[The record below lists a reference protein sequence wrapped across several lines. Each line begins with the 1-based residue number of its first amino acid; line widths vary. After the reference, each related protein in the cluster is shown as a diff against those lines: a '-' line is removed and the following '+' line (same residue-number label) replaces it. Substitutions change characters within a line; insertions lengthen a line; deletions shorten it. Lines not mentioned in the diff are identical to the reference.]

1 MERLVK
7 GKCLACSDFW
17 VCCEPDDDVRE
28 DCQANGFNAF
38 FAGEIDTAEM
48 NERMAFSKGGDG
60 GV

>member
-17 VCCEPDDDVRE
+17 VCCEPGDDVRPH
-28 DCQANGFNAF
+28 CQANEFCDWF
-38 FAGEIDTAEM
+38 DGEIDTAEM
-48 NERMAFSKGGDG
+48 NERMAFLKGGDG

>member
-1 MERLVK
+1 MVK
-7 GKCLACSDFW
+7 EKCVSCADFW

-38 FAGEIDTAEM
+38 FDGEIDAAEM
-48 NERMAFSKGGDG
+48 VERIKFLKGGDG